1 MKNLENNEMIEISKT
16 DLAALLECAYIL
28 KEVAKSRDVED
39 LYNIIEDGSIDSESF
54 DETGE
59 YTDSEIEDLIK
70 TRYNLKNPLKKSLK
84 KLNDIRHSLS

>member
-59 YTDSEIEDLIK
+59 YTDSEIELMETYTDTYVTK
-70 TRYNLKNPLKKSLK
+70 WYSLLETYRN
-84 KLNDIRHSLS
+84 KL

>member
-54 DETGE
+54 DDTGE
-59 YTDSEIEDLIK
+59 YTDSEIELMETYTDTYVTK
-70 TRYNLKNPLKKSLK
+70 WYSLLETYRN
-84 KLNDIRHSLS
+84 KL